1 MPFKVFPEEKREILG
16 NFDAENALALF
27 TLYQLF
33 AFVLFAAHSLNCD
46 QFYFLFWF
54 LYFTFLNILNI

>member
-27 TLYQLF
+27 TLYQHF

-46 QFYFLFWF
+46 QFY
-54 LYFTFLNILNI
+54 